1 MAKSA
6 KTQATVVGTTI
17 EALVKEGKALA
28 KIWKQTNSLKDSTKA
43 SGFDTRLGKL
53 MQELKA
59 QSTQDSGQISRQVL
73 VAHGI
78 HTIDRR
84 RRSEALWFVENQA
97 ECLEFM
103 KASKK
108 GFTSLTALQAAMRK
122 ANADTKPAKAEVSN
136 VGQSDA
142 KPAKAEPKM
151 VQHSETKVSVPVTRS
166 VMVNTIIKQCEANNL
181 DLEKVIDD
189 LIDRLNAQ
197 EAQVK
202 KEAEMNLTLKKSIG

>member
-17 EALVKEGKALA
+17 DALVKEGKALA
-28 KIWKQTNSLKDSTKA
+28 RIWKQTNSLKDSTKA

-59 QSTQDSGQISRQVL
+59 QSTLDSGQISRQVL

-151 VQHSETKVSVPVTRS
+151 VQHSETKVSMPVTRS
-166 VMVNTIIKQCEANNL
+166 VMVNTIIKQCEANQI

-189 LIDRLNAQ
+189 LIDRLNTQ
-197 EAQVK
+197 EEKAR